1 MKPCGNGN
9 GMAQTDSQGTGRSTY
24 EGKTGERAAELEPLN
39 EQGRNHLEL
48 SAENCKKKSLLKMH
62 C

>member
-1 MKPCGNGN
+1 
-9 GMAQTDSQGTGRSTY
+9 MAQTDSQGTGRSTY